1 MSFHLRRRDR
11 EIIDPA
17 ELVKILKTADSV
29 TVALCMNNEP
39 YLVSLS
45 HGYDEERNCIY
56 FHCAPEGKKI
66 VYMKANN
73 KVWGQAVVNY
83 HVEGECEYTYAC
95 VHFSGRISLMDSVD
109 EKHAALACMIR
120 QLSENPEQKIAK
132 LKPEKLSK
140 TGVGRIDIEHLT
152 GKKTKI

>member
-1 MSFHLRRRDR
+1 MSFHLRRQDR
-11 EIIDPA
+11 EIADI
-17 ELVKILKTADSV
+17 EEMKEILKTTDSV
-29 TVALCMNNEP
+29 TIALCINNEP

-66 VYMKANN
+66 VYIKANN
-73 KVWGQAVVNY
+73 KVWGQAIVNY
-83 HVEGECEYTYAC
+83 HVKGECEYTYAC
-95 VHFSGRISLMDSVD
+95 VHFSGRISLIDNVD
-109 EKHAALACMIR
+109 EKHDALACMIR
-120 QLSENPEQKIAK
+120 QLSANPEVKIAK
-132 LKPEKLSK
+132 LTPEKLSK